1 MLGAVALVSTAC
13 GGGGSAEP
21 IPNTASS
28 TSTTAS
34 TGTTEPEAAL
44 PEADP
49 PATAPADT
57 SPPESTVPDTAA
69 GDPSVPAAFD
79 APPSVVAW
87 GTGGL
92 PEGTAQAV
100 HESGAIA
107 STTVVVGGSLGL
119 VSSAAADGASVDQTA
134 EGRAIPLDTLAYDP
148 ASYRPFV
155 SDATADALSALGPDE
170 ALLGAT
176 SAELRRVGIGGTL
189 AVDSGRT
196 LTVKGEVPDAEVA
209 GAEVLISPGTAADLG
224 IAVPRFLL
232 ALPAGSLDDA
242 ADAVRSAG
250 ADGPGLQVRT
260 SEQTDWLRHADA
272 VAPQALIKR
281 DFGEFAVGAA
291 SGREVT
297 TDQAWVA
304 ANIVTETVPLLGE
317 VRCHRR
323 VIEPLR
329 RALEAVESSGV
340 EDAVNPGAF
349 AGCFNARGISPGS
362 ALSRHSWGIALDL
375 NVTGDPRGRDVSF
388 ASELVDAMRKEG
400 FRSGADWLVPDPA
413 HFEFYPDPTPD

>member
-1 MLGAVALVSTAC
+1 MGDRAARRRSELACRWAGLWAVRAAAVLGAVALVSAAC

-34 TGTTEPEAAL
+34 AGTTGREAGPAEPGR
-44 PEADP
+44 PE
-49 PATAPADT
+49 TAPADT

-69 GDPSVPAAFD
+69 GDPSVPSAFD

-189 AVDSGRT
+189 TVDSGRT

-209 GAEVLISPGTAADLG
+209 GAEVLISPARPPTWA
-224 IAVPRFLL
+224 
-232 ALPAGSLDDA
+232 S
-242 ADAVRSAG
+242 RS
-250 ADGPGLQVRT
+250 PGFCWR
-260 SEQTDWLRHADA
+260 SR
-272 VAPQALIKR
+272 R
-281 DFGEFAVGAA
+281 D
-291 SGREVT
+291 RWT
-297 TDQAWVA
+297 TPP
-304 ANIVTETVPLLGE
+304 T
-317 VRCHRR
+317 RCGRR
-323 VIEPLR
+323 VPTDPASR
-329 RALEAVESSGV
+329 CAPRSR
-340 EDAVNPGAF
+340 PT
-349 AGCFNARGISPGS
+349 GS
-362 ALSRHSWGIALDL
+362 ATPTRWP
-375 NVTGDPRGRDVSF
+375 PR
-388 ASELVDAMRKEG
+388 
-400 FRSGADWLVPDPA
+400 P
-413 HFEFYPDPTPD
+413 